1 VTSVAAPAPRAPA
14 QVEVTHESLSR
25 VGSGYAFSTLVDGH
39 EVTAI
44 GEVPA
49 QTVEYI
55 ANSVRLNA
63 TAAANAH

>member
-1 VTSVAAPAPRAPA
+1 
-14 QVEVTHESLSR
+14 VTHESLSR